1 VNKEAIQRLREPAAW
16 VLTIAA
22 GLHVL
27 AGLVM
32 LLAGRYLGGG
42 TFTLRAMTETL
53 QLGLITGVA
62 VTVILVVA
70 VLLATWEPAAKQART
85 IVLAALGVFG
95 VALAFGVISW
105 LAGLVAD
112 TGGVEGAAV
121 AKFSIFLYGAAKLA
135 VMGVGAWFVFTV
147 FQGMKPAAPAPQV
160 QQGYPDYGYQ
170 QGGYPQPP
178 QAGYQ
183 QPQQGNYV
191 HSQYQQPQQGYP
203 QPPQAGYQQPQQGP
217 YQQPQQGGQSL
228 EEESAGEWTRAYGG
242 GQQQSA
248 PGYGQ
253 QEQQGPENGGEWY
266 RDSRPQQ

>member
-1 VNKEAIQRLREPAAW
+1 MNKEAIQRLREPAAW

-112 TGGVEGAAV
+112 TGGVKGAAV

-170 QGGYPQPP
+170 QG
-178 QAGYQ
+178 
-183 QPQQGNYV
+183 
-191 HSQYQQPQQGYP
+191 GYP

>member
-1 VNKEAIQRLREPAAW
+1 MNKEAIQRLREPAAW

-183 QPQQGNYV
+183 QPQQG
-191 HSQYQQPQQGYP
+191 
-203 QPPQAGYQQPQQGP
+203 P